1 MYFEFSFFCVLFY
14 FSIPP
19 ACLILSV
26 NLIKIVYF
34 PLLTGQKVKVGGK
47 ERQQTKIKAV
57 ETSNSFGKKWKEIK
71 DRQLIWDSE
80 SIQAIVKIRA

>member
-1 MYFEFSFFCVLFY
+1 MYFEFSFFCVLFC

-19 ACLILSV
+19 AYLILSV

-47 ERQQTKIKAV
+47 ERQQTKIKEV
-57 ETSNSFGKKWKEIK
+57 ETSNSFGKNEKKLKIGNLFEIQK
-71 DRQLIWDSE
+71 VYKQ
-80 SIQAIVKIRA
+80 